1 MEEDTFWDDCINTL
15 KQWRKKHRGYAPQ
28 IYKVQKTF
36 EEMRIQYQKNMQQ
49 HFQKKSVSALD
60 NANKI
65 RDEAEQIFK
74 KISKLEF
81 LATLSKKSA

>member
-1 MEEDTFWDDCINTL
+1 VEEDTFWQDCIDTL
-15 KQWRKKHRGYAPQ
+15 KQWRKEHRGYAPQ

-49 HFQKKSVSALD
+49 HFQKRSVGSLEK
-60 NANKI
+60 ANKI
-65 RDEAEQIFK
+65 KAEAEQIFK

-81 LATLSKKSA
+81 LATLSK

>member
-1 MEEDTFWDDCINTL
+1 MEEDTFWDDRINTL

-49 HFQKKSVSALD
+49 HFQKRSVSSLAR
-60 NANKI
+60 AEQIKQ
-65 RDEAEQIFK
+65 EAEQMFK

-81 LATLSKKSA
+81 LATLSK

>member
-1 MEEDTFWDDCINTL
+1 MEEDTFWDERINTL

-49 HFQKKSVSALD
+49 HLQKQSVSSLEK
-60 NANKI
+60 ANKLKE
-65 RDEAEQIFK
+65 EAEQIFK

-81 LATLSKKSA
+81 LATLSK

>member
-1 MEEDTFWDDCINTL
+1 VEEDTFWDDRINTL

-49 HFQKKSVSALD
+49 HFQKRSVSSLAR
-60 NANKI
+60 AEQIKQ
-65 RDEAEQIFK
+65 EAEQMFK

-81 LATLSKKSA
+81 LATLSK